1 MKLSAIGALIL
12 ALTTSAAAQEPK
24 APARAAGSTA
34 STPAAPVDVKT
45 WVSKT
50 AVWVGDK
57 VTYVIELRR
66 GPNVELFLDDLAPER
81 LRLEGLE
88 ILETATERDSSQP
101 QLVVDRMRYTLT
113 TYNVE
118 APALSI
124 AAIPVRYSVR
134 TVGQKAGDALPA
146 GEITVAP
153 LQLSLRSTL
162 PTSGA
167 AIEIRDQR
175 TTQPLLRRLRLAKVA
190 GWTLIGLAISPVLLL
205 AVQLGRRIRD
215 ARKRRPARP
224 PLRQRRAALEEIRES
239 AVSTPPL
246 RREAYARLDAWIRDH
261 LHLPNGAPAVAL
273 TPSEVARAFESAKSS
288 EWVADMER
296 VLTECELAKYAPDLP
311 PEDRWPAVVDETA
324 RLTLARKLS

>member
-1 MKLSAIGALIL
+1 MKVIGIGAIVL
-12 ALTTSAAAQEPK
+12 ALATSAGAQEAKTPARGGQAA
-24 APARAAGSTA
+24 APAS
-34 STPAAPVDVKT
+34 PVEVRT

-57 VTYVIELRR
+57 VTYMIELRR
-66 GPNVELFLDDLAPER
+66 APNVEVFLDDLAPER
-81 LRLEGLE
+81 LRVEGLE

-101 QLVVDRMRYTLT
+101 QVVVDRMRYTLT

-124 AAIPVRYSVR
+124 AAIPVRYSIR

-146 GEITVAP
+146 GEIIVAP

-162 PTSGA
+162 PASGA

-175 TTQPLLRRLRLAKVA
+175 GTQPLLRRLRMAKVA

-205 AVQLGRRIRD
+205 VGQLARRIRD

-224 PLRQRRAALEEIRES
+224 PLRQRRAALEEIRDS

-246 RREAYARLDAWIRDH
+246 RREAYTRLDAWIRDH
-261 LHLPNGAPAVAL
+261 LHLPSGAPAAAL
-273 TPSEVARAFESAKSS
+273 TPSEVARAFETAKSS

-296 VLTECELAKYAPDLP
+296 VLVECESAKYAPDLP